1 MHILYL
7 LGNGFD
13 LNLGLKTSYK
23 DFYDS
28 YKAEKSDNENIN
40 LLKKNIS
47 NNYKNWSDLELALGH
62 YTEELKTLDEFDE
75 VFEDIGEKLADYL
88 IEQENNFEPE
98 TVDKDKFLNNLVL
111 PENALLPADRNAIRS
126 FKQKYSNTHWAMDI
140 YTFNYT
146 RIIEKILGD
155 NNKNIK
161 ITNPLYPNS
170 QIHLREIQHI
180 HGYTDDRM
188 VMGVNDISQ
197 LKNKSFHNNQDVLEA
212 IIKEKCNKAYRHTI
226 DNQLKQKINTA
237 SLICIFGSSIG
248 DTDNMWWEL
257 IGERLKREIPL
268 IIFTKGEEVIS
279 PRIGYK
285 NSRTERR
292 MRNYFLKKTKLTKEE
307 REKVSNNI
315 YVALDSSMF
324 KEIISRDVKSPVAN
338 IG

>member
-1 MHILYL
+1 MQILYII
-7 LGNGFD
+7 GNGFD

-28 YKAEKSDNENIN
+28 YKSENSDNENIA

-62 YTEELKTLDEFDE
+62 YTDELKSLEEFDT
-75 VFEDIGEKLADYL
+75 VFEDIGEKLAQYL
-88 IEQENNFEPE
+88 MKEEENFEYE
-98 TVDKDKFLNNLVL
+98 KVDSAKFLKELVI
-111 PENALLPADRNAIRS
+111 PENALLPADRLSIRS
-126 FKQKYSNTHWAMDI
+126 YKQKFSNTHWATEI
-140 YTFNYT
+140 FTFNYT
-146 RIIEKILGD
+146 RVIEKILGND
-155 NNKNIK
+155 LKDIK

-170 QIHLREIQHI
+170 KIQLRNVHHI

-226 DNQLKQKINTA
+226 DNQLKAKINTA
-237 SLICIFGSSIG
+237 SMICIFGSSIG

-257 IGERLKREIPL
+257 IGERLKKDIPL

-285 NSRTERR
+285 NNRTERR

-307 REKVSNNI
+307 KEKVYNNI

-324 KEIISRDVKSPVAN
+324 KN
-338 IG
+338 IYV